1 MQTPSFVIRNL
12 LYIIKCCE
20 VFVNS
25 MFVFRQRQRAENP
38 PRRLRIFVK
47 DAHLQNFLS
56 FLKKTLDFPGDGR
69 YNKTRSPAR
78 TPREYAPVAQLDR
91 VSDYES
97 EVGVRVSS
105 GAPCT
110 APGQR
115 CLGVFFV
122 CIAFFKAH
130 KQRQPIQSPLLIRFE
145 NQKKACFYSVPGSGC
160 SPAFPRPSIPAGRFL
175 PMRVVLDGGVCCI
188 PAAFEADHS
197 TEVNTSTGTASLIF
211 KVQR

>member
-12 LYIIKCCE
+12 LYIIKCCK

-38 PRRLRIFVK
+38 PCRLRIFVK

-56 FLKKTLDFPGDGR
+56 FLKKTLDFPGGGR

-97 EVGVRVSS
+97 EGCRFDSYWVHHREIAQFGR
-105 GAPCT
+105 
-110 APGQR
+110 APG
-115 CLGVFFV
+115 LGPGGRRFESCCSDHLNLTFLLEMNTIKTRRMTSFFV
-122 CIAFFKAH
+122 FKFNH
-130 KQRQPIQSPLLIRFE
+130 KILA
-145 NQKKACFYSVPGSGC
+145 N
-160 SPAFPRPSIPAGRFL
+160 
-175 PMRVVLDGGVCCI
+175 
-188 PAAFEADHS
+188 
-197 TEVNTSTGTASLIF
+197 
-211 KVQR
+211 

>member
-12 LYIIKCCE
+12 LYIIKCCK

-25 MFVFRQRQRAENP
+25 MFVFRQRQRAENL

-56 FLKKTLDFPGDGR
+56 FLKKTLDFPGGGR

-97 EVGVRVSS
+97 EGREFESLP
-105 GAPCT
+105 ARQNT
-110 APGQR
+110 I
-115 CLGVFFV
+115 CLFADGVFIFIPIFNYRTD
-122 CIAFFKAH
+122 IATVPRLIKFRFH
-130 KQRQPIQSPLLIRFE
+130 NSPQIGNN
-145 NQKKACFYSVPGSGC
+145 NQK
-160 SPAFPRPSIPAGRFL
+160 
-175 PMRVVLDGGVCCI
+175 
-188 PAAFEADHS
+188 
-197 TEVNTSTGTASLIF
+197 
-211 KVQR
+211 

>member
-12 LYIIKCCE
+12 LYIIKCCK

-56 FLKKTLDFPGDGR
+56 FLKKTLDFPGGGR

-78 TPREYAPVAQLDR
+78 TPKEYAPVAQLDR

-97 EVGVRVSS
+97 EGRGFESLPAHQGHLRLQV
-105 GAPCT
+105 T
-110 APGQR
+110 
-115 CLGVFFV
+115 FFV
-122 CIAFFKAH
+122 YITCVHRSFNDSLRKQAAFSNEVPPFAPLMDPVTKPAC
-130 KQRQPIQSPLLIRFE
+130 PLLRETGGLLLCRFTS
-145 NQKKACFYSVPGSGC
+145 QTP
-160 SPAFPRPSIPAGRFL
+160 SPH
-175 PMRVVLDGGVCCI
+175 
-188 PAAFEADHS
+188 PAAA
-197 TEVNTSTGTASLIF
+197 V
-211 KVQR
+211 

>member
-12 LYIIKCCE
+12 LYIIKCCK

-56 FLKKTLDFPGDGR
+56 FLKKTLDFPGGGR

-97 EVGVRVSS
+97 EGRGFESLPAHQGHLRLQVTFFVYITCIHRPFKDSLRKQAVVFKRG
-105 GAPCT
+105 PPLCT
-110 APGQR
+110 AHGPR
-115 CLGVFFV
+115 N
-122 CIAFFKAH
+122 KA
-130 KQRQPIQSPLLIRFE
+130 RLSPFAGDRRALLCRFTS
-145 NQKKACFYSVPGSGC
+145 QTP
-160 SPAFPRPSIPAGRFL
+160 SPH
-175 PMRVVLDGGVCCI
+175 
-188 PAAFEADHS
+188 PAAA
-197 TEVNTSTGTASLIF
+197 V
-211 KVQR
+211 

>member
-12 LYIIKCCE
+12 LYIIKCCK

-47 DAHLQNFLS
+47 DAHLQIFLS
-56 FLKKTLDFPGDGR
+56 FLKKTLDFPGGGR

-97 EVGVRVSS
+97 EGRGFESLRARHFYKLNKPMWRNWQTHRTQNATEFLRAGSSPATGTITVKVIDTIVSVTLTFFY
-105 GAPCT
+105 APKRLLYRT
-110 APGQR
+110 FHQVDAPAVLFNPQYM
-115 CLGVFFV
+115 V
-122 CIAFFKAH
+122 
-130 KQRQPIQSPLLIRFE
+130 
-145 NQKKACFYSVPGSGC
+145 FYSEK
-160 SPAFPRPSIPAGRFL
+160 I
-175 PMRVVLDGGVCCI
+175 VV
-188 PAAFEADHS
+188 
-197 TEVNTSTGTASLIF
+197 
-211 KVQR
+211 

>member
-12 LYIIKCCE
+12 LYIIKCCK

-38 PRRLRIFVK
+38 PRGLRIFVK

-56 FLKKTLDFPGDGR
+56 FLKKTLDFPGGGR

-97 EVGVRVSS
+97 EGRGFESLPAHQEPVTYKMSQ
-105 GAPCT
+105 A
-110 APGQR
+110 
-115 CLGVFFV
+115 LFFV
-122 CIAFFKAH
+122 VSRKISKVDD
-130 KQRQPIQSPLLIRFE
+130 RFP
-145 NQKKACFYSVPGSGC
+145 KC
-160 SPAFPRPSIPAGRFL
+160 
-175 PMRVVLDGGVCCI
+175 VL
-188 PAAFEADHS
+188 
-197 TEVNTSTGTASLIF
+197 
-211 KVQR
+211 

>member
-12 LYIIKCCE
+12 LYIIKCCK

-56 FLKKTLDFPGDGR
+56 FLKKTLDFPGGGR

-78 TPREYAPVAQLDR
+78 TSREYAPVAQLDR

-97 EVGVRVSS
+97 EGREFESLPAHH
-105 GAPCT
+105 APHRGRN
-110 APGQR
+110 AS
-115 CLGVFFV
+115 VHFFV

-130 KQRQPIQSPLLIRFE
+130 QQRQPSLRGRSPPLIRFE
-145 NQKKACFYSVPGSGC
+145 NQKKAYLYSVPGSGC
-160 SPAFPRPSIPAGRFL
+160 SPAFPRPSIPAGGFCL
-175 PMRVVLDGGVCCI
+175 
-188 PAAFEADHS
+188 
-197 TEVNTSTGTASLIF
+197 
-211 KVQR
+211 